1 MPSTHQTPYE
11 DPRAPSRDVVELYPP
26 VDDDGWY
33 TSQVRD
39 WIPVCPELGD
49 SAVRLYLILRSLV
62 IDKHG
67 PVRKLTLT
75 ELCHLLPKKPVPAGQ
90 RPEPSSLSRIRGLLA
105 QLTDIGLVTTPE
117 GLRLTTSSRAL
128 AAGQGLRMRINLMPR
143 ATYTGPRNAFALLDE
158 IRPDAAATARA
169 ARLRELELAA
179 LRTASDRQE
188 KKTRSQGA
196 GQNSDPAGQNS
207 DPRGQNSDPDSRAD
221 QQDRELP
228 LSLSAQS
235 SRSAASSVR
244 PSPQVGEG
252 EREGTEGRTDER
264 VAGKGEDE
272 HRGAGMRKPPT
283 TPAPRTGDGERG
295 SADRPEIT
303 PGLDVLYRLGAQ
315 VPRLA
320 LAGRPLA
327 DQARRLNDLLA
338 TTPWTPETLLAAL
351 AAPFEGTVRTSAG
364 AVVSARITALPTAPV
379 LVEGPAEV
387 RRTVA
392 EETARRVLA
401 ECTDC
406 GRPPLDGGDL
416 CAECAGWPLCPS
428 CRLYRTEDGSPCPRC
443 RENDRFAEPVAV
455 CAGHDDTPCG
465 AALLEIGPLGPLCG
479 RCEYEVR
486 RARAAR
492 DASWA
497 QAVRTAK
504 EAVAAE

>member
-1 MPSTHQTPYE
+1 MPSTHETPYE
-11 DPRAPSRDVVELYPP
+11 DPRAPSRGVVELYPP
-26 VDDDGWY
+26 VDDGWH
-33 TSQVRD
+33 TSRVRD
-39 WIPVCPELGD
+39 WIPVCPELGN

-90 RPEPSSLSRIRGLLA
+90 RPEPSSLSRIRGLL
-105 QLTDIGLVTTPE
+105 
-117 GLRLTTSSRAL
+117 TTSSRAL

-143 ATYTGPRNAFALLDE
+143 STYTGPRNAFALLDE
-158 IRPDAAATARA
+158 IRPDAAARS

-179 LRTASDRQE
+179 LRTAADRQE

-196 GQNSDPAGQNS
+196 GQNSG
-207 DPRGQNSDPDSRAD
+207 PDSRAD

-228 LSLSAQS
+228 LSPSAQS

-244 PSPQVGEG
+244 PSPHVGEG

-264 VAGKGEDE
+264 AAGKGEDE
-272 HRGAGMRKPPT
+272 HRGAGTRKPPAA
-283 TPAPRTGDGERG
+283 PAPRTEDGERG
-295 SADRPEIT
+295 SARRPEIT

-327 DQARRLNDLLA
+327 DQARRLDDLLA
-338 TTPWTPETLLAAL
+338 TTPWTSETLLAAL

-364 AVVSARITALPTAPV
+364 AVVSARITALPAAPV
-379 LVEGPAEV
+379 LAEGRGEV

-392 EETARRVLA
+392 EEAARRVLA

-406 GRPPLDGGDL
+406 GRPPLDGGDR
-416 CAECAGWPLCPS
+416 CAECAGWPLCSS
-428 CRLYRTEDGSPCPRC
+428 CGLYRTKDGSAVADRITFRC
-443 RENDRFAEPVAV
+443 TLIQTGTDSCRCQTTRESLFPTQDWGVSFES
-455 CAGHDDTPCG
+455 
-465 AALLEIGPLGPLCG
+465 CG
-479 RCEYEVR
+479 RLSRVEPHG
-486 RARAAR
+486 
-492 DASWA
+492 
-497 QAVRTAK
+497 
-504 EAVAAE
+504 